1 MADSS
6 STAAP
11 SQSGR
16 PSRARGV
23 VQGSAR
29 THAIILRKALLNDTT
44 LGHVANADLYA
55 DDVVI
60 PLVISLD
67 LAAAYNHINS
77 DLLAW
82 LNPACWTPPTAEK
95 IESLD

>member
-23 VQGSAR
+23 VQGSALP
-29 THAIILRKALLNDTT
+29 HALLLRKALLNATT
-44 LGHVANADLYA
+44 LGHVANADIYA

-67 LAAAYNHINS
+67 LATAYNHINY
-77 DLLAW
+77 DLIAW
-82 LNPACWTPPTAEK
+82 LNPAC
-95 IESLD
+95 